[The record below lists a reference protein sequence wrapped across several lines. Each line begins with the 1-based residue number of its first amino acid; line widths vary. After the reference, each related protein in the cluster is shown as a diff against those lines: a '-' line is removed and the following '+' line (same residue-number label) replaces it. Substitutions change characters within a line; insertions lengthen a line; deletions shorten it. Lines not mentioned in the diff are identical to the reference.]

1 MIVTL
6 GIHKTVVSR
15 PVALVYLIM
24 VIAATALLIPGVQAA
39 EGPQA
44 SEIQQKPV
52 TAGTEISTTE
62 LKQILLSEKIPVI
75 DVRPEKEYAVSH
87 IPGSINIFETEIERM
102 MGLCGKSSGL
112 VLYCNGP
119 HCHKTGRVADNLSKK
134 GCANI
139 WKYQDGLPIW
149 RALGNIA
156 ETSLAGFKYVF
167 SSDRTAVFVDARTKE
182 EFSAGSMP
190 GARNL
195 EAGEIDAANDDGRLP
210 YTDHG
215 TRVIVFGN
223 SANQARQLAE
233 AIAHRA
239 YWNSSYLTGTYDDLK
254 RAGLR

>member
-15 PVALVYLIM
+15 SVALVYLIM
-24 VIAATALLIPGVQAA
+24 VIAATALLISGVEAA
-39 EGPQA
+39 EGPQG
-44 SEIQQKPV
+44 SGSQQKAMV
-52 TAGTEISTTE
+52 AGTEISTNE
-62 LKQILLSEKIPVI
+62 LKQILSPGKIPVI

-102 MGLCGKSSGL
+102 MELCNKSSGL

-119 HCHKTGRVADNLSKK
+119 YCHKTGRVADSLSKK

-139 WKYQDGLPIW
+139 RKYQDGLPIW
-149 RALGNIA
+149 RAFGNTA
-156 ETSLAGFKYVF
+156 ETSLPGFKYVF

-182 EFSAGSMP
+182 EFNTGSVP
-190 GARNL
+190 GAKNL
-195 EAGEIDAANDDGRLP
+195 QAGEIDAANDDGRLP

-223 SANQARQLAE
+223 SPNQARQIAE

-239 YWNSSYLTGTYDDLK
+239 YWNSSYLAGTYDDLK
-254 RAGLR
+254 RAGLW